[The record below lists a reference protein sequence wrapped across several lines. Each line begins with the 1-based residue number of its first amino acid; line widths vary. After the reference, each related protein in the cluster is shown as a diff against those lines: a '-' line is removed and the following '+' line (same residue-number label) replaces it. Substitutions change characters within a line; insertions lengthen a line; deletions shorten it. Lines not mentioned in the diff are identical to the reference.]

1 MICDY
6 FEVENY
12 EDSMAQKAAELPVLT
27 GHDETGNEEHF
38 QQHGEKVVETIS
50 QKGGIEAVKDFEVS
64 WRQHFLDVMDP
75 KVCMKF

>member
-1 MICDY
+1 MSIERNFQVD
-6 FEVENY
+6 
-12 EDSMAQKAAELPVLT
+12 ELPVLT

-75 KVCMKF
+75 KA